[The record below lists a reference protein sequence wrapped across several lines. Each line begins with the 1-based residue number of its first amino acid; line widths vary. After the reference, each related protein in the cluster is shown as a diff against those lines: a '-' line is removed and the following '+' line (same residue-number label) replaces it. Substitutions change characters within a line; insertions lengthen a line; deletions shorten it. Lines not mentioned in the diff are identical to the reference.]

1 MNERSTEPRPDPAR
15 DQQTGRLLDEWL
27 RDEAPTHEPP
37 VLMPT
42 VRARIALTRR
52 RPALLIRDWWRWRP
66 GRNDRRFLRM
76 NTATQLAAVAVLALS
91 GLGLYMVADGGPTTD
106 PAPPAAVTTLDP
118 EEVIAKVTGS
128 MTGSPGPDTVEIGQY
143 AFEHRGMTATGL
155 VIADDPRFDGQ
166 VEMAFE
172 WDDFLPQAAFGAAT
186 KSIHHPRRDRGGRL
200 GWPPPRHPL
209 PGGDIWPLPHRRP
222 AHRIGGVRGFVHIPV
237 PRWRLPV
244 LRGPDLPGRH
254 ARVAHTPTDG
264 DPSVLN
270 GEGSFVCATSAD

>member
-186 KSIHHPRRDRGGRL
+186 KSFTIHVETEEGAWDGLLL
-200 GWPPPRHPL
+200 GIRYPEETYGHSHTAGL
-209 PGGDIWPLPHRRP
+209 LTGSGAYEGLSTYLFLDGDSLSFEGLIFPGGMP
-222 AHRIGGVRGFVHIPV
+222 
-237 PRWRLPV
+237 
-244 LRGPDLPGRH
+244 
-254 ARVAHTPTDG
+254 
-264 DPSVLN
+264 
-270 GEGSFVCATSAD
+270 E